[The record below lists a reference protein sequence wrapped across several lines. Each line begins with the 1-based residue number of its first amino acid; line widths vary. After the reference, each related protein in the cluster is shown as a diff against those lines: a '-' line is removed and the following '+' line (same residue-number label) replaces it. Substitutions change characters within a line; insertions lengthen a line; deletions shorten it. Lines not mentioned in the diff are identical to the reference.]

1 MKSNITAKWIILFHF
16 LKLIALY
23 AYYIFKYL
31 PLSAWCFHYAQE
43 LPFSGWLLKC
53 LTIELIG
60 TQIFT
65 FFVVVYIALCMFF
78 SKH

>member
-31 PLSAWCFHYAQE
+31 PLSAWCFHYAQV
-43 LPFSGWLLKC
+43 FSLSSRNYPSLDG
-53 LTIELIG
+53 
-60 TQIFT
+60 F
-65 FFVVVYIALCMFF
+65 
-78 SKH
+78 